1 MKPIN
6 MIATHKETFIST
18 FCASVNTPREQCSA
32 NFNVQNII
40 TQLSHNQ
47 CYITQQQWFTAE
59 KNTDVRSSESGVI
72 AVICSVMA

>member
-1 MKPIN
+1 MY
-6 MIATHKETFIST
+6 KETFIST